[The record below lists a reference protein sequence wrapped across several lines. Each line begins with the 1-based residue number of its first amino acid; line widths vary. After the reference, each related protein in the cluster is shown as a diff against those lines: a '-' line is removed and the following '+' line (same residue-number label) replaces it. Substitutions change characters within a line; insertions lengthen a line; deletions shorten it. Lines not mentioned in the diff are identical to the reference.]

1 MIEIKIPNSFR
12 SASIFAHFRVHF
24 NFTRDFSYYLRRL
37 SGKSIN
43 YIRAWLIPPR
53 TRCFFC
59 RSGISISIN
68 TRFLNPTRGIMGEG
82 FEHRGER
89 NRSSLFGCQ
98 LEKFRIKSG
107 KYLISTNIHT
117 LAQGAE
123 ILTIGQRSYLF
134 GFHLITYRYLWIKP
148 A

>member
-1 MIEIKIPNSFR
+1 MLNRDPRTFVKFTLTLPAVEAAWFFR
-12 SASIFAHFRVHF
+12 L
-24 NFTRDFSYYLRRL
+24 YLRRL

-68 TRFLNPTRGIMGEG
+68 TRFLNPTRGIMDEG
-82 FEHRGER
+82 FEHRAER
-89 NRSSLFGCQ
+89 NRSSLLGCQ

-107 KYLISTNIHT
+107 KYLISTHTFMRIHT
-117 LAQGAE
+117 QRAE